1 MLKWGVGVEL
11 YIFDRDLN
19 FKGLLDSYFSL
30 RWVRR
35 YHRAGEFEL
44 HCALTT
50 EKLNLLQR
58 GHVLWKKGD
67 PEAGYIEYRQL
78 GQDQQGKEMLA
89 IKGRFLTGY
98 LDRRIVWGQENL
110 NMTAER
116 AMRLLV
122 DKNCINPLD
131 ADRVI
136 PLLVLGELKDYPE
149 TVNRQTS
156 YKNLLEELENL
167 SLTSELGYRVLVDLQ
182 AAQLTFDVYQG
193 KDLTAGQNINPPAIF
208 ATEFENVFE
217 QQFIDS
223 LNNYRSLALVA
234 GEGEGQD
241 RQLVTV
247 GSGAGLDR
255 YELFV
260 DARDLQSR
268 IYEEGQET
276 PIPPVEYQAMLVER
290 GRTKLAE
297 YQELQTFESKINS
310 QGNLRYKQ
318 DFDLGDIV
326 TCISKKWG
334 VTVDSR
340 ITEIEEVYERGSME
354 VYCMFGNSVP
364 TLVDKIRQA
373 VR

>member
-1 MLKWGVGVEL
+1 MEL

-35 YHRAGEFEL
+35 YHRSGDFEL

-58 GHVLWKKGD
+58 GNVVWKKGD
-67 PEAGYIEYRQL
+67 AEAGYIEYRQL
-78 GQDQQGKEMLA
+78 GQDRTGKEILA

-110 NMTAER
+110 DMTAEQ

-122 DKNCINPLD
+122 DKNCITP
-131 ADRVI
+131 ADQPRAI
-136 PLLVLGELKDYPE
+136 PLLTLGELKGFTE
-149 TVNRQTS
+149 TVNYQTS

-167 SLTSELGYRVLVDLQ
+167 SLISELGYRVLVDLQ

-208 ATEFENVFE
+208 ATEFENIFE
-217 QQFIDS
+217 QQYTDS
-223 LNNYRSLALVA
+223 LNNYRNIVLVA
-234 GEGEGQD
+234 GEGEGQN

-247 GSGAGLDR
+247 GGGTGLDR

-260 DARDLQSR
+260 DARDLQSK
-268 IYEEGQET
+268 IYEDGQEIS
-276 PIPPVEYQAMLVER
+276 IPPGEYQAMLTER

-297 YQELQTFESKINS
+297 YQELQTFESKINA
-310 QGNLRYKQ
+310 QGNLRYRQ

-326 TCISKKWG
+326 TCTSKKWG
-334 VTVDSR
+334 VTTDTR

-354 VYCMFGNSVP
+354 VHCTFGNSIP
-364 TLVDKIRQA
+364 TLIDKIKQ
-373 VR
+373 VVK